1 MIQSLQRGTLG
12 FNCTGFHSLGNSRE
26 GDEHLI
32 AASDA
37 VFLMLRAGISCTE
50 YAVREIF
57 TGNDDA
63 TNARIRQLQGECTT
77 CVLMI
82 HKSLVNSEQCR
93 VVEGKLR
100 PWSRVDK
107 SELSQLCLNSVPLP

>member
-1 MIQSLQRGTLG
+1 MIRSLQRGTLG
-12 FNCTGFHSLGNSRE
+12 FNCTRFTASLSRE

-50 YAVREIF
+50 YAVVPHVREIF

-77 CVLMI
+77 CVPMI
-82 HKSLVNSEQCR
+82 YKSLVNSEQCR
-93 VVEGKLR
+93 VLEGKLR
-100 PWSRVDK
+100 P
-107 SELSQLCLNSVPLP
+107 